1 MIFVSQVYGHR
12 CTVKYLSV
20 MIMTK
25 LSKTWLINLHNFSL
39 TLNEK
44 VRKELINVE
53 VNKCNGTS
61 NLPFRWWERSYM
73 FCDDIF
79 EVGEVMAVK
88 IIVKPKA

>member
-53 VNKCNGTS
+53 VECNSTS
-61 NLPFRWWERSYM
+61 NLPFRCWERSYM